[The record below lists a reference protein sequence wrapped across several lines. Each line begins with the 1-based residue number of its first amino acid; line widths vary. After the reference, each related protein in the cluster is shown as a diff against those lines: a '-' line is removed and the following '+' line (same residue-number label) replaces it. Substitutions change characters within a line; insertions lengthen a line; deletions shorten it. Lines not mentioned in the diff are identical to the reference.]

1 MVGTSSGATADCL
14 VARGTSGDIPEHWP
28 SPRRASCGVDFTVY
42 CPRVHSA
49 ELQRLVDAGDV
60 PALFR
65 AVSAEQIADAWWR
78 YTLRPDREQAV
89 DHPDW
94 WAVELWFGSAIY
106 QDDFRDDRRSLIHA
120 LAERAPQGA
129 DLGLLGAGPV
139 ENCVADNEDD
149 LLWMEA
155 EARHSEN
162 YRKALANVWIDGFFS
177 PESFLRVEAAAGT
190 RLSWS
195 ERQGPR
201 PTAS

>member
-1 MVGTSSGATADCL
+1 
-14 VARGTSGDIPEHWP
+14 
-28 SPRRASCGVDFTVY
+28 
-42 CPRVHSA
+42 VHSA
-49 ELQRLVDAGDV
+49 ELQQLVDVDDV
-60 PALFR
+60 TALFR

-78 YTLRPDREQAV
+78 YTLRPDRGHTA

-94 WAVELWFGSAIY
+94 WAVDLWFGRAIY
-106 QDDFRDDRRSLIHA
+106 QDDFRDERRSLIHA
-120 LAERAPQGA
+120 LAERAPEGA

-155 EARHSEN
+155 EARRSEN
-162 YRKALANVWIDGFFS
+162 YRKALANVWIDDFFS
-177 PESFLRVEAAAGT
+177 SESFLRVEAAAGT

-195 ERQGPR
+195 ERRRGPR